1 MNEITQIYRDPLFG
15 ITVLIGIIALVIL
28 GDYYRNLYKKKQ
40 RQKSLNAL
48 VKSYEHHGIFDGI
61 AEFLKVSKE
70 PIPTLIFL
78 AKSYAKGGDNQQ
90 AIKIYL
96 TLIEQFNESREK
108 IEILEE
114 LGSLYVRAGFL
125 QKGKDI
131 YLEILKNNPRNLKIL
146 SSLVELYGMLG
157 DYQSAF
163 DALEC
168 IEENM
173 GELNEKQQDRLFL
186 AREYFRMQMCFVIR
200 DEEERNHALI
210 EILQKEARLRKV
222 ILGFFKINAPKLF
235 WEYFPHH
242 DWENLIDLLWDI
254 PASKIPLSIIKDS
267 PAIEVFQAKGYYPRN
282 SQIKNFAL
290 ETIRLFQNHSEQKA
304 TLGFLYV
311 CPHCQSQFPF
321 DDFRCSV
328 CGELGELKLITK
340 PQRLQYEKDHS
351 LL

>member
-1 MNEITQIYRDPLFG
+1 MGDLSYIYRDPLFG
-15 ITVLIGIIALVIL
+15 IATFIAIVAFILIA
-28 GDYYRNLYKKKQ
+28 DYYRNLYRRRQ

-70 PIPTLIFL
+70 PIPTLMFL

-96 TLIEQFNESREK
+96 TLIEQFDESRQK

-114 LGSLYVRAGFL
+114 LGILYVRAGFL

-131 YLEILKNNPRNLKIL
+131 FLEILKNNPRNLKIL
-146 SSLVELYGMLG
+146 AKLVELYGMLG

-173 GELNEKQQDRLFL
+173 GELSWQDKDKLIL
-186 AREYFRMQMCFVIR
+186 AREYFKMQMTFVLR
-200 DEEERNHALI
+200 DEEERNAKLI
-210 EILQKEARLRKV
+210 EILHKEPRVRKV
-222 ILGFFKINAPKLF
+222 ILGFFKVNAPKLF
-235 WEYFPHH
+235 WEYFPHQ
-242 DWENLIDLLWDI
+242 DWENLIDLLWDF
-254 PASKIPLSIIKDS
+254 PPNKIPLPLINTS
-267 PAIEVFQAKGYYPRN
+267 PAIEVFQAKGYFPAK
-282 SQIKNFAL
+282 QCQNFSL
-290 ETIRLFQNHSEQKA
+290 ETIRLFQTHSKEKV
-304 TLGFLYV
+304 TLSFLYI

-321 DDFRCSV
+321 DEFRCSV
-328 CGELGELKLITK
+328 CGELGELKLISK
-340 PQRLQYEKDHS
+340 PQRLQREKDHT

>member
-1 MNEITQIYRDPLFG
+1 MGDLSYIYRDPLFG
-15 ITVLIGIIALVIL
+15 VATLIAIIAFIL
-28 GDYYRNLYKKKQ
+28 IADYYRNLYRKKQ

-96 TLIEQFNESREK
+96 TLIEQFDESRQK

-114 LGSLYVRAGFL
+114 LGALYVRAGFL

-131 YLEILKNNPRNLKIL
+131 FLEILKNNPRNLKIL
-146 SSLVELYGMLG
+146 ANLIELYGMLG

-168 IEENM
+168 IEENI
-173 GELNEKQQDRLFL
+173 GELSKQDRDKLTL
-186 AREYFRMQMCFVIR
+186 AREYFRMQMAFNIR
-200 DEEERNHALI
+200 DEDERNTKLI
-210 EILQKEARLRKV
+210 EILDKESRLRKV
-222 ILGFFKINAPKLF
+222 ILAFFKVNAPKLF
-235 WEYFPHH
+235 WEHFPHQN
-242 DWENLIDLLWDI
+242 WENLIDLLWDI
-254 PASKIPLSIIKDS
+254 APNKIPLSIIKTS
-267 PAIEVFQAKGYYPRN
+267 PAIEVFQAKGYFPARQCRN
-282 SQIKNFAL
+282 FSL
-290 ETIRLFQNHSEQKA
+290 ETVRLFQAYSNDKA
-304 TLGFLYV
+304 TLSFLYV
-311 CPHCQSQFPF
+311 CPHCQGQFPF
-321 DDFRCSV
+321 DDFRCSI
-328 CGELGELKLITK
+328 CGELGELKLICK
-340 PQRLQYEKDHS
+340 PQRLQYEKDRT

>member
-1 MNEITQIYRDPLFG
+1 MGDLSYIYRDPLFG
-15 ITVLIGIIALVIL
+15 IATFIAIIAFVLIA
-28 GDYYRNLYKKKQ
+28 DYYRNLYRKKQ

-70 PIPTLIFL
+70 PIPTLMFL

-96 TLIEQFNESREK
+96 TLIEQFDESRQK

-114 LGSLYVRAGFL
+114 LGALYVRAGFL

-131 YLEILKNNPRNLKIL
+131 FLEILKNNPRNLKIL

-173 GELNEKQQDRLFL
+173 GELSNQDKDKLAL
-186 AREYFRMQMCFVIR
+186 AREYFRMQMTFILR
-200 DEEERNHALI
+200 DEEERNAQLI
-210 EILQKEARLRKV
+210 EILSKEPRVRKV
-222 ILGFFKINAPKLF
+222 ILNFFKINAPKLF
-235 WEYFPHH
+235 WEYFPHQ

-254 PASKIPLSIIKDS
+254 APNKIPLSIINTS
-267 PAIEVFQAKGYYPRN
+267 PAIEVFQAKGYFPAK
-282 SQIKNFAL
+282 QCKNFSL
-290 ETIRLFQNHSEQKA
+290 ETVRLFQTYSNEKA
-304 TLGFLYV
+304 TLSFLYV

-328 CGELGELKLITK
+328 CGELGELKLIAK
-340 PQRLQYEKDHS
+340 PQRLQYEKNHT

>member
-1 MNEITQIYRDPLFG
+1 MGDLSHIYRDPLFG
-15 ITVLIGIIALVIL
+15 IAMLVGIIAFVLL
-28 GDYYRNLYKKKQ
+28 ADFYRNLYRKKQ

-70 PIPTLIFL
+70 PIPTLVFL

-96 TLIEQFNESREK
+96 TLIEQFDKSREK

-114 LGSLYVRAGFL
+114 LGALYVRAGFL

-131 YLEILKNNPRNLKIL
+131 YLEILKNNPRNLKTL
-146 SSLVELYGMLG
+146 SNLVELYGMLG

-173 GELNEKQQDRLFL
+173 GELSKKQTDKLNL
-186 AREYFRMQMCFVIR
+186 AREYFRMQMSFVIR
-200 DEEERNHALI
+200 NEEDRNQALI
-210 EILQKEARLRKV
+210 QILQKEPRLRKV
-222 ILGFFKINAPKLF
+222 ILGFFKINAPRLF
-235 WEYFPHH
+235 WEYFPHK

-254 PASKIPLSIIKDS
+254 PASKIPLSVIKES
-267 PAIEVFQAKGYYPRN
+267 PAIEVFQAKGYYP
-282 SQIKNFAL
+282 STQCKNFSL
-290 ETIRLFQNHSEQKA
+290 ESIRLFQRYSEQKA

-321 DDFRCSV
+321 DDFRCSA

-340 PQRLQYEKDHS
+340 PQRLQYEKNLS

>member
-1 MNEITQIYRDPLFG
+1 MGDLSYIYRDPLFG
-15 ITVLIGIIALVIL
+15 IAILIAIVAFVLLA
-28 GDYYRNLYKKKQ
+28 DYYRNLYRKKQ

-70 PIPTLIFL
+70 PIPTLLFL
-78 AKSYAKGGDNQQ
+78 AKSYAKGGNNQQ

-96 TLIEQFNESREK
+96 TLIEQFDESREK

-114 LGSLYVRAGFL
+114 LGTLYVRAGFL

-131 YLEILKNNPRNLKIL
+131 FLEILKNNPKNLKIL
-146 SSLVELYGMLG
+146 SALTELYGMLG

-163 DALEC
+163 DTLEC

-173 GELNEKQQDRLFL
+173 GELNEAQKDKLAL
-186 AREYFRMQMCFVIR
+186 AREYFRMQKVFVLR
-200 DEEERNHALI
+200 DEESRNQELL
-210 EILQKEARLRKV
+210 EILHKEPRVRKV
-222 ILGFFKINAPKLF
+222 ILNFFKINAPKLF
-235 WEYFPHH
+235 WDHFPHE

-254 PASKIPLSIIKDS
+254 PASKIPLSFINTN
-267 PAIEVFQAKGYYPRN
+267 PAAEVFRAKGYYPEK
-282 SQIKNFAL
+282 QCKNFSL
-290 ETIRLFQNHSEQKA
+290 ESIRLFQTYSEQKA
-304 TLGFLYV
+304 TLSFLYV
-311 CPHCQSQFPF
+311 CPHCQSQYPF
-321 DDFRCSV
+321 DEFRCSV
-328 CGELGELKLITK
+328 CGELGELNLITK